1 MEPKRIGFV
10 CYDGVTAL
18 DLFGPLE
25 VFDTANQRSRGH
37 PYELLVISPSGDRFT
52 LDQGVVVS
60 AQAALSGALP
70 LDTLIV
76 PGGSGAPDAEKT
88 APVVTWLK
96 TNADRIRRVASVCIG
111 IYLLGE
117 AGLLDG
123 RRATTH
129 WRFATDVARRFPNI
143 RLQPDAIYIRDGR
156 FSTSAGVTA
165 GIDLA
170 LAMVEEDLGSD
181 IALAVAR
188 DLVVYLKRSG
198 GQMQFSEPLQ
208 FQIRATDRFAEL
220 ADWMLRNLDGDL
232 SIEALAG
239 RAGLSPRQFSRRF
252 KAAFGT
258 SPGDYVERLR
268 LDEAR
273 RRLPTGGQTME
284 SIAASVGYASDDAFR
299 RAFERHFG
307 VAPSAYRQQFSIG
320 GGRTVK
326 LAP

>member
-1 MEPKRIGFV
+1 MSVKRIGFV
-10 CYDGVTAL
+10 GYDGVTAL

-25 VFDTANQRSRGH
+25 VFDTANQHVRQGTR
-37 PYELLVISPSGDRFT
+37 PYELVVLSPTGKPFR
-52 LDQGVVVS
+52 LEQGVAVS
-60 AQAALSGALP
+60 AHAALGDAPSF
-70 LDTLIV
+70 DTIVV
-76 PGGSGAPDAEKT
+76 PGGGGARDAEKIRP
-88 APVVTWLK
+88 AVAWLK
-96 TNADRIRRVASVCIG
+96 ANADRFRRVASVCIG

-117 AGLLDG
+117 TGLLDG

-129 WRFATDVARRFPNI
+129 WRFAADVARRFPNI
-143 RLQPDAIYIRDGR
+143 RLQPDAIYIRDGQ

-165 GIDLA
+165 GIDLS

-181 IALAVAR
+181 VALAVAR

-232 SIEALAG
+232 SVEALAA
-239 RAGLSPRQFSRRF
+239 RARLSPRQFSRRF
-252 KAAFGT
+252 KTAFGT
-258 SPGDYVERLR
+258 SPGGYVERLR

-273 RRLPTGGQTME
+273 RRLPAGGQTME

-307 VAPSAYRQQFSIG
+307 VAPSIYRQQFSP
-320 GGRTVK
+320 RK
-326 LAP
+326 QAF